1 MTPKFFLEN
10 AILKKTGNPL
20 EKIEDKSVLENDKI
34 SCSESISTTG
44 SNQSLKEYVI
54 VYDQEYSGIRKRN
67 TPDIEKQ
74 KYVISVEKII
84 NNVDLRTTLMVKNIP
99 NTISQIELLE
109 QVNLKHRG
117 CFNFFYLPIDFK
129 TKLNVGY
136 AFINFK
142 EPSKIVNFFLE
153 FNCKKWSI
161 GNVKRDK
168 VCFLSYARI
177 QGLRCILDHFKRSS
191 IMKQIDEKLK
201 PMVFN

>member
-1 MTPKFFLEN
+1 M
-10 AILKKTGNPL
+10 
-20 EKIEDKSVLENDKI
+20 
-34 SCSESISTTG
+34 
-44 SNQSLKEYVI
+44 SNKDYVI
-54 VYDQEYSGIRKRN
+54 IYDQDYSGIRKRN
-67 TPDIEKQ
+67 TPDVEKQ

-99 NTISQIELLE
+99 NTISQVQLLE
-109 QVNLKHRG
+109 QFNIRHKG
-117 CFNFFYLPIDFK
+117 SFNFFYLPIDFK

-153 FNCKKWSI
+153 FNCKKWMI
-161 GNVKRDK
+161 GNEKKKDK

>member
-1 MTPKFFLEN
+1 LESHSI
-10 AILKKTGNPL
+10 A
-20 EKIEDKSVLENDKI
+20 DSVA
-34 SCSESISTTG
+34 SHSTAH
-44 SNQSLKEYVI
+44 SNKEYVI
-54 VYDQEYSGIRKRN
+54 LYDQEYSGIRKRN
-67 TPDIEKQ
+67 TPDVEKQ
-74 KYVISVEKII
+74 KYVISVEKIV
-84 NNVDLRTTLMVKNIP
+84 NNLDLRTTLMVKNIP
-99 NTISQIELLE
+99 NTISQVQLLE
-109 QVNLKHRG
+109 QFNINHKG
-117 CFNFFYLPIDFK
+117 SFNFFYLPIDFK

-153 FNCKKWSI
+153 FNCKKWQL
-161 GNVKRDK
+161 GNESKRDK

>member
-1 MTPKFFLEN
+1 MTN
-10 AILKKTGNPL
+10 
-20 EKIEDKSVLENDKI
+20 
-34 SCSESISTTG
+34 
-44 SNQSLKEYVI
+44 KEYVI
-54 VYDQEYSGIRKRN
+54 IYDQEYSGIRKRN

-99 NTISQIELLE
+99 NTISQVQLLE
-109 QVNLKHRG
+109 QFNLRHKG
-117 CFNFFYLPIDFK
+117 SFNFFYLPIDFK

-153 FNCKKWSI
+153 FNCKKWVI
-161 GNVKRDK
+161 GNEKKKDK